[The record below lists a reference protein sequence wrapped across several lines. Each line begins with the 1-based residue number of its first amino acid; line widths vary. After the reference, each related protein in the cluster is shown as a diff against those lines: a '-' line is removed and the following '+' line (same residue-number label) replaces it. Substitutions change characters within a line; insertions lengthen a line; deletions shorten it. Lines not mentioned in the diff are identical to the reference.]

1 MYILTIPLFFVKGAD
16 KLIGF
21 GMLGV
26 AAFVFTYYT
35 AWVFVLPFIIEDNIL
50 NQFFLPRDYAIKLP
64 ILLLFIA
71 ALGVGTFVGKVLI
84 KNQQKQKSKKKAQ

>member
-1 MYILTIPLFFVKGAD
+1 
-16 KLIGF
+16 
-21 GMLGV
+21 MLGV

-35 AWVFVLPFIIEDNIL
+35 AWVFVLPFTNEDNIL

-71 ALGVGTFVGKVLI
+71 ALSVGTFVGKVLI

>member
-1 MYILTIPLFFVKGAD
+1 
-16 KLIGF
+16 
-21 GMLGV
+21 MLGV

-35 AWVFVLPFIIEDNIL
+35 AWVFVLPFINEDNIL

-84 KNQQKQKSKKKAQ
+84 KKQKSKKKAQ

>member
-1 MYILTIPLFFVKGAD
+1 
-16 KLIGF
+16 
-21 GMLGV
+21 MLGV

-35 AWVFVLPFIIEDNIL
+35 AWVFVLPFINEDNIL

-84 KNQQKQKSKKKAQ
+84 KINRNRKVRKSTIIG

>member
-1 MYILTIPLFFVKGAD
+1 
-16 KLIGF
+16 
-21 GMLGV
+21 MLGV

-35 AWVFVLPFIIEDNIL
+35 AWVFVLPFINEDNIL

>member
-1 MYILTIPLFFVKGAD
+1 
-16 KLIGF
+16 
-21 GMLGV
+21 MLGV

-35 AWVFVLPFIIEDNIL
+35 AWVFVLPFINEDNIL

-84 KNQQKQKSKKKAQ
+84 KINRNRKVRRKHNNWVSFTE

>member
-1 MYILTIPLFFVKGAD
+1 
-16 KLIGF
+16 
-21 GMLGV
+21 MLGV

-35 AWVFVLPFIIEDNIL
+35 AWVFVLPFINEDNIL

-84 KNQQKQKSKKKAQ
+84 KNQQKQKSKKKHNNWVSFTE

>member
-1 MYILTIPLFFVKGAD
+1 
-16 KLIGF
+16 
-21 GMLGV
+21 MLGV

-35 AWVFVLPFIIEDNIL
+35 TWVFVLPFINEDNIL

-64 ILLLFIA
+64 ILLLFVA

>member
-1 MYILTIPLFFVKGAD
+1 
-16 KLIGF
+16 
-21 GMLGV
+21 MLGV

-35 AWVFVLPFIIEDNIL
+35 AWVFVLPFINEDNIL

-71 ALGVGTFVGKVLI
+71 ALGVGTFVGKVFI

>member
-1 MYILTIPLFFVKGAD
+1 
-16 KLIGF
+16 
-21 GMLGV
+21 MLGV

-35 AWVFVLPFIIEDNIL
+35 AWVFVLPFINEDNIL
-50 NQFFLPRDYAIKLP
+50 NQFFLPRNYAIKLP